1 MLDITEE
8 TDYKKAYERLQQE
21 QVGDIEAADERRFFM
36 SHVDNMSIQM
46 TLFQR
51 DIQQFKNLFVVD
63 SDWLVSSVVRL
74 LEDQIDHTG
83 EMVRLCNVTTGLE
96 SEGS

>member
-8 TDYKKAYERLQQE
+8 PDYMAAYKRLPQE
-21 QVGDIEAADERRFFM
+21 QPGDIEAADERRFFM
-36 SHVDNMSIQM
+36 SHVDNMSVQM

-51 DIQQFKNLFVVD
+51 DVQQYKNLFVVD

-74 LEDQIDHTG
+74 LEDQINHTG
-83 EMVRLCNVTTGLE
+83 EGNFCGYHGGYVV
-96 SEGS
+96 